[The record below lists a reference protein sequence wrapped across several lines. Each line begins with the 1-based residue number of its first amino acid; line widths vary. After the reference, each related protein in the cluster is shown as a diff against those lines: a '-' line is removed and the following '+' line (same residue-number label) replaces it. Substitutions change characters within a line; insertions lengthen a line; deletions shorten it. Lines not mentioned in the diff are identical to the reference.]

1 MRQCRYGVYLAYSRT
16 RLGFGDSMSVLGI
29 SRWAAG
35 LLVLALTACGD
46 SQQKAAPPAPPT
58 VTVAHPV
65 KRSVVDYDEYVGRF
79 LAVDMVE
86 VRARVSGY
94 LEKVHFQD
102 GQIVK
107 QGDLLFTID
116 RRPFQNALDQARAN
130 LTQAQSNLTYAQ
142 ADLARGQQLVR
153 DKTIT
158 EQTFQQR
165 SQAMRNAEAVVTA
178 AQAAVRQA
186 ELDVEFTE
194 LRAPIAG
201 RIGDRRVAP
210 GNLVTGGTGGNTTLL
225 ATIVST
231 DPIRLEFSFDEA
243 SFLRYSRLAG
253 AMQGTSRGMSAPV
266 AAKLLD
272 EAAFSRDGRMYFV
285 DNVIDRSSGTI
296 RGRAQFANPDSILTP
311 GMFARVRIAATAP
324 YEALLVPDAAI
335 GSEQARKYVLVVGP
349 DDVVATKY
357 VTLGQVV
364 DDLRVIKSGVEAN
377 DRVVVNGL
385 ARAKAGQKVTPQEQ
399 DATPP
404 APQAKVN

>member
-1 MRQCRYGVYLAYSRT
+1 MFCHGVT
-16 RLGFGDSMSVLGI
+16 
-29 SRWAAG
+29 RWAAAS
-35 LLVLALTACGD
+35 LALMLTGCGEN
-46 SQQKAAPPAPPT
+46 QQKAAPPPPPT
-58 VTVAHPV
+58 VTVAQPV
-65 KRSVVDYDEYVGRF
+65 KRSVVDFDEYVGRF

-116 RRPFQNALDQARAN
+116 RRPFQNAVDQARAN
-130 LTQAQSNLTYAQ
+130 LTQAQSNFTYAQ

-186 ELDVEFTE
+186 ELDVEFTD
-194 LRAPIAG
+194 LRAPITG

-231 DPIRLEFSFDEA
+231 DPIRLEFSFDET
-243 SFLRYSRLAG
+243 SYLRYSRLAG
-253 AMQGTSRGMSAPV
+253 ASQGTSRGMSAPV

-272 EAAFSRDGRMYFV
+272 EGTFSRDGRMDFV
-285 DNVIDRSSGTI
+285 DNVIDRASGTI
-296 RGRAQFANPDSILTP
+296 RGRAQFSNADSILTP
-311 GMFARVRIAATAP
+311 GMFARVRLAGTAP

-335 GSEQARKYVLVVGP
+335 GSEQARKFVLVVGA

-385 ARAKAGQKVTPQEQ
+385 TRARPGQKVTP
-399 DATPP
+399 
-404 APQAKVN
+404 

>member
-1 MRQCRYGVYLAYSRT
+1 MFAFATRYLAPA
-16 RLGFGDSMSVLGI
+16 VV
-29 SRWAAG
+29 
-35 LLVLALTACGD
+35 VLALAGCGE
-46 SQQKAAPPAPPT
+46 SQQKAAAPPAPPT
-58 VTVAHPV
+58 VTVALPV
-65 KRSVVDYDEYVGRF
+65 KQSVVDYDEYVGRF

-94 LEKVHFQD
+94 LEKVHFRD
-102 GQIVK
+102 GQLVK
-107 QGDLLFTID
+107 QGELLFTID
-116 RRPFQNALDQARAN
+116 RRPFQNMVDQARAN
-130 LTQAQSNLTYAQ
+130 LAQAQSNLTYAQ

-165 SQAMRNAEAVVTA
+165 SQATRNAEAAVAA

-186 ELDVEFTE
+186 ELDIEFTD
-194 LRAPIAG
+194 LRAPITG

-243 SFLRYSRLAG
+243 SFLRYSRVAWDAEG
-253 AMQGTSRGMSAPV
+253 ANRGMSAPV
-266 AAKLLD
+266 AIKLLD
-272 EAAFSRDGRMYFV
+272 EAIFSREGRMDFV
-285 DNVIDRSSGTI
+285 DNVIDRTSGTI
-296 RGRAQFANPDSILTP
+296 RGRAQFPNPDGVLTP
-311 GMFARVRIAATAP
+311 GMFARVRVAATAP

-335 GSEQARKYVLVVGP
+335 GSEQARKFVLVVGS

-364 DDLRVIKSGVEAN
+364 ENLRVIKSGIEAN

-385 ARAKAGQKVTPQEQ
+385 TRARAGQKVTPQEEG
-399 DATPP
+399 AAPPP

>member
-1 MRQCRYGVYLAYSRT
+1 M
-16 RLGFGDSMSVLGI
+16 FVLGI
-29 SRWAAG
+29 RRWAAAS
-35 LLVLALTACGD
+35 LVFALAACGE
-46 SQQKAAPPAPPT
+46 SQQKAAAPPPPT

-94 LEKVHFQD
+94 LEKVDFQD

-142 ADLARGQQLVR
+142 ADLARGQQLMR

-165 SQAMRNAEAVVTA
+165 SQAMRNAEAAVAA

-194 LRAPIAG
+194 LRAPITG

-243 SFLRYSRLAG
+243 SYLRYSRLAG
-253 AMQGTSRGMSAPV
+253 GTQGTSRGMSAPV

-272 EAAFSRDGRMYFV
+272 EPTFSREGRMDFV
-285 DNVIDRSSGTI
+285 DNVVDRASGTI
-296 RGRAQFANPDSILTP
+296 RGRAQFSNPDSILTP
-311 GMFARVRIAATAP
+311 GMFARVQIAATAP
-324 YEALLVPDAAI
+324 YEALLVPEAAI

-349 DDVVATKY
+349 EDLVVTKY
-357 VTLGQVV
+357 VALGQVV
-364 DDLRVIKSGVEAN
+364 DDLRVIKSGVEEN

-385 ARAKAGQKVTPQEQ
+385 ARAHPGQKVTPQEQ